1 MYSDDDLDAAVT
13 AGLLKPG
20 DVEGFRRFVAA
31 RRTGAVGEHESF
43 KLLSGFNDIFIAIAL
58 SITMF
63 AIDHLLGP
71 YSAGVIAAASW
82 GLAEYFTRR
91 RQAPLTSILLLF
103 FFVGSVFLLLF
114 KLTGGTWGPKD
125 GSLAEVSTALTAA
138 SLAAAGVGI
147 ATYAHWRR
155 FHVPVT
161 IAIAVLVA
169 LVMAGTLLLL
179 AVEPLRAHLLVLILL
194 AGFIAFAVA
203 MMWDMRDP
211 LRGGR
216 ASDIAFWLHLLAA
229 PLIIHP
235 LFNMLGLDNGEGG
248 MAAMIGGLGIYLV
261 LSLVSLIIDRRALL
275 VSALIYVIYAMSGL
289 MKLFTQGG
297 YSLAVAALLIGS
309 ALLLL
314 SAKWEAGRRLA
325 LRLVPTAVRVRVPP
339 VRAQEV
345 GLAAP

>member
-20 DVEGFRRFVAA
+20 DVEGFRRFVAT
-31 RRTGAVGEHESF
+31 RRTGTAVEHESF
-43 KLLSGFNDIFIAIAL
+43 KLLSGFNDIFITIAT

-63 AIDHLLGP
+63 ALYRLMGP
-71 YSAGVIAAASW
+71 YSAGVIAVASW

-91 RQAPLTSILLLF
+91 RRAPLTSILLLF
-103 FFVGSVFLLLF
+103 FFVGGVFLLLF

-125 GSLAEVSTALTAA
+125 GSDGMTELSTALTAA
-138 SLAAAGVGI
+138 SLAAAGTGI

-155 FHVPVT
+155 FQVPVT

-169 LVMAGTLLLL
+169 LVMAGTLLML
-179 AVEPLRAHLLVLILL
+179 AVKPLRDHLLVLILL

-203 MMWDMRDP
+203 MAWDMRDP

-216 ASDIAFWLHLLAA
+216 ASDVAFWLHLLAA

-235 LFNMLGLDNGEGG
+235 LFNMLGLDKGEGG
-248 MAAMIGGLGIYLV
+248 MAAMVGGLGIYLA
-261 LSLVSLIIDRRALL
+261 LSVVSLIIDRRALL
-275 VSALIYVIYAMSGL
+275 VSALVYVIYAMSGL
-289 MKLFTQGG
+289 MSIFAQGG
-297 YSLAVAALLIGS
+297 LRFAIAALLIGS

-325 LRLVPTAVRVRVPP
+325 LRLVPEAVRIRVPP
-339 VRAQEV
+339 ARVQEV
-345 GLAAP
+345 G